1 MSRRTADVIADKT
14 ASAQA
19 ADEVLEL
26 RKPHEMIVMM
36 PRSARVT
43 LTGRRIYS
51 ALLQVAQTRLVAL
64 PAMPPADFM
73 FEAPLAAILRT
84 TGSSGSERT
93 A

>member
-1 MSRRTADVIADKT
+1 MSWSTEATPDKPS
-14 ASAQA
+14 ASHAT
-19 ADEVLEL
+19 DDVLEL

-64 PAMPPADFM
+64 PAMPAADFM
-73 FEAPLAAILRT
+73 TSLD
-84 TGSSGSERT
+84 SSCV
-93 A
+93 